1 MYASKNKK
9 NMLDYIYSDEKFLD
23 EEEIPLESGNQ
34 KFVEPLDYKI
44 LQRQFI
50 LKTKKISTT
59 LRQMTRKIIEE
70 GGLESILKEM
80 EKKKE
85 SDNASSLVSQYLV

>member
-1 MYASKNKK
+1 
-9 NMLDYIYSDEKFLD
+9 
-23 EEEIPLESGNQ
+23 
-34 KFVEPLDYKI
+34 
-44 LQRQFI
+44 
-50 LKTKKISTT
+50 
-59 LRQMTRKIIEE
+59 MTRKIIEE